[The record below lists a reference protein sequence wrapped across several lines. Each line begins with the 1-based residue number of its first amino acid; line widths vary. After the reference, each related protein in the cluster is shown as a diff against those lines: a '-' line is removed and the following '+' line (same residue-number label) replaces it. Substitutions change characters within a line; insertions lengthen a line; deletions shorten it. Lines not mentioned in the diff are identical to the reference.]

1 MGSTSTTRILSDKF
15 LNPFLKSV
23 FKCDYIF
30 HTDSHTHSAL
40 RFHTLYIFLINIYF
54 HADYF
59 PCVSISYGVLWS
71 YYILVLLSSVLLFF
85 GLIVVIS
92 VLLSFLFSISVLS
105 CFSSCFFVS
114 SFFVVSSL
122 FEFRN
127 IIFPHVTPKYISL
140 KFD

>member
-30 HTDSHTHSAL
+30 HTDSHTFCIAFSQPVHFS
-40 RFHTLYIFLINIYF
+40 HQYIFSCRLFSVCSGFIWC
-54 HADYF
+54 A
-59 PCVSISYGVLWS
+59 
-71 YYILVLLSSVLLFF
+71 LVLLSSVLLFF

-92 VLLSFLFSISVLS
+92 VLLSFLFPISVLS
-105 CFSSCFFVS
+105 CFSFCFFVS
-114 SFFVVSSL
+114 SFFVVSPL
-122 FEFRN
+122 FEFRS
-127 IIFPHVTPKYISL
+127 IISPHVTPKYISL